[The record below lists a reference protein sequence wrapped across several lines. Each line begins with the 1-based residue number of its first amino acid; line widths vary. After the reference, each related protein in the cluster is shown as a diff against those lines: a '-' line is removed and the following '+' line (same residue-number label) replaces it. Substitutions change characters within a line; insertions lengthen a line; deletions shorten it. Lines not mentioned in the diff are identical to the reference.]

1 MKVGPDEEKEEK
13 PVHKWINKS
22 IWLISTARN
31 IIVVVFCAVMAYLF
45 EMHESRPFILTG
57 ISVLLLFSSHQL
69 HFVVS
74 GHVKPGLPLFQP
86 PPFETQ
92 VENKTY
98 NAIEMVSTLGT
109 AIFVVPL
116 FGILENI
123 ALAKAFGKSEFPIFL

>member
-1 MKVGPDEEKEEK
+1 MDFF
-13 PVHKWINKS
+13 
-22 IWLISTARN
+22 L
-31 IIVVVFCAVMAYLF
+31 
-45 EMHESRPFILTG
+45 
-57 ISVLLLFSSHQL
+57 
-69 HFVVS
+69 

-92 VENKTY
+92 VDNKTY

-123 ALAKAFGKSEFPIFL
+123 ALAKAFGKSYALKMLISIVTLVLYLP